1 MVGQYRKG
9 QKLPRKIQVP
19 AEQIPGVPGFPRQDD
34 GKERPGTIRQIL
46 PQPRHLIFPAP
57 IVLDMKPA
65 RPAHT
70 AVRKAVVPPFF
81 PARPSRAD
89 TFTESVIR
97 EMTRLSL
104 RHNAINL
111 AQGFPDFPCPAELK
125 TAACTAVNE
134 DYNQYA
140 ITWGAKDLRTELAK
154 RVKHYNGM
162 DYDPETEITVTCG
175 STEAMM
181 VSMLAVIQP
190 GDEVIVPEPFYE
202 NYGPD
207 TRISGAVP
215 RYIHLENDF
224 SINEEAWKAA
234 FTRKSR
240 AIIINTPNNPTG
252 KVFSKKELR
261 FIADLCIDHNMVAI
275 TDEIYEH
282 ILYDGKKHVSIGA
295 LDGMRDRTITIG
307 SFSKTYSVTGWRV
320 GYTLA
325 GQEITA
331 RIRKIHDFLT
341 VGAPAPLQ
349 QACVA
354 ALRLPESYYRELAQD
369 YDRKRKILYN
379 GLRTAGFSCELPEGA
394 YYIFTDIA
402 ESGMSDVDF
411 ARHLVETAGVAAV
424 PGSSFYHEGG
434 ETKLRF
440 TFSKKDETLHEA
452 CRRLKKTGLR

>member
-1 MVGQYRKG
+1 
-9 QKLPRKIQVP
+9 
-19 AEQIPGVPGFPRQDD
+19 
-34 GKERPGTIRQIL
+34 
-46 PQPRHLIFPAP
+46 
-57 IVLDMKPA
+57 MKPA
-65 RPAHT
+65 RPGNRT
-70 AVRKAVVPPFF
+70 AARKSAAERFF
-81 PARPSRAD
+81 TARPSRAD

-104 RHNAINL
+104 QHNAINL
-111 AQGFPDFPCPAELK
+111 AQGFPDFPCPAVLK
-125 TAACTAVNE
+125 EAACAAVN
-134 DYNQYA
+134 DDCNQYA
-140 ITWGAKDLRTELAK
+140 ITWGAQDLRNALAE
-154 RVKHYNGM
+154 RVAQYNGM
-162 DYDPETEITVTCG
+162 RFDPETEITVTCG

-181 VSMLAVIQP
+181 ASMLATIQP

-207 TRISGAVP
+207 AQISGAIP
-215 RYIHLENDF
+215 RYVRLDDDF
-224 SINEEAWKAA
+224 SLDEEAWKAA
-234 FTRKSR
+234 CTRKSR

-252 KVFSKKELR
+252 KVFSRAELA

-295 LDGMRDRTITIG
+295 LPGMRDRTITIG

-320 GYTLA
+320 GYALA
-325 GQEITA
+325 GQEITS
-331 RIRKIHDFLT
+331 RVRKIHDFLT

-349 QACVA
+349 RACVA
-354 ALRLPESYYRELAQD
+354 ALQLPASYYRELAED

-379 GLRTAGFSCELPEGA
+379 GLQKAGFSCRLPEGA

-402 ESGMSDVDF
+402 ESGMTDTAF
-411 ARHLVETAGVAAV
+411 ARHLVKNAGVAAV

-440 TFSKKDETLHEA
+440 TFSKKDETLDEA
-452 CRRLKKTGLR
+452 CRRLETFTTGQAGLHQGR

>member
-1 MVGQYRKG
+1 MVLG
-9 QKLPRKIQVP
+9 
-19 AEQIPGVPGFPRQDD
+19 
-34 GKERPGTIRQIL
+34 
-46 PQPRHLIFPAP
+46 
-57 IVLDMKPA
+57 MKPA
-65 RPAHT
+65 KHGLRTPAQT
-70 AVRKAVVPPFF
+70 ASADPFF
-81 PARPSRAD
+81 PIRPSRAD

-104 RHNAINL
+104 QYDAINL
-111 AQGFPDFPCPAELK
+111 AQGFPDFPCPVELK
-125 TAACTAVNE
+125 TAACEAVNE

-140 ITWGAKDLRTELAK
+140 ITWGAKNLREALAG
-154 RVKHYNGM
+154 RVKQYNGM
-162 DYDPETEITVTCG
+162 AFDPESEITVTCG

-181 VSMLAVIQP
+181 ASMLATIMP

-207 TRISGAVP
+207 AQISGAAP
-215 RYIHLENDF
+215 RYVHLEDDF

-240 AIIINTPNNPTG
+240 AIILNTPNNPTG

-320 GYTLA
+320 GYALA
-325 GQEITA
+325 GQKITS
-331 RIRKIHDFLT
+331 RLRKIHDFLT

-354 ALRLPESYYRELAQD
+354 ALSLPESYYRDLAQD
-369 YDRKRKILYN
+369 YDRRRKILYN
-379 GLRTAGFSCELPEGA
+379 GLRKAGFSCQLPEGA

-402 ESGMSDVDF
+402 AFGMSDIAF
-411 ARHLVETAGVAAV
+411 ARRLVETAGVAAV

-440 TFSKKDETLHEA
+440 TFSKKDETLIEA
-452 CRRLKKTGLR
+452 CKRLEKLDLN